1 MFMKLDFTTSHLS
14 AYTLEEIELYSRMFQ
29 REDVGFTTIKVI
41 PTYFS
46 IEDKKNETSETLTK
60 LIGYAHNITF
70 IQNGQTKTVSLDVV
84 IPDEAYDNIKLLKQ
98 IEPEYFH
105 QDYIGRKCSMTV
117 TTAESGDGRLSITFN
132 YAKE

>member
-29 REDVGFTTIKVI
+29 KNDVGFTTIKVI
-41 PTYFS
+41 PIHFS
-46 IEDKKNETSETLTK
+46 IEDKKNETNEVYMK

-98 IEPEYFH
+98 LESEYIH
-105 QDYIGRKCSMTV
+105 QDYIGRKCTMTV
-117 TTAESGDGRLSITFN
+117 TTDESGDGRLAITLN
-132 YAKE
+132 YVKE